1 MDKFT
6 TREFRDALGKY
17 ATGVTVVTAMVGEN
31 EKIGITINSF
41 SSVSLEPPLILYSL
55 AKTYHNFEA
64 LSSVENFAVNV
75 LDSNQRQI
83 SQTFAHAEEDQWKNV
98 GFEISSR
105 KNLILKPNLAVFEC
119 VPFNKINGGDHLVIL
134 GRVVGIYATQG
145 DRPLLYFGG
154 KYRGIRPIDDQ

>member
-1 MDKFT
+1 M
-6 TREFRDALGKY
+6 
-17 ATGVTVVTAMVGEN
+17 
-31 EKIGITINSF
+31 
-41 SSVSLEPPLILYSL
+41 ILYSL

-83 SQTFAHAEEDQWKNV
+83 SQTFAHGEEDQWKNV